1 LRFFKVE
8 EEGEAAREYIVY
20 GVTKMP
26 NLVEIIS
33 SSYLLSKL
41 GSRFDPLKSPSRSR
55 LAKDSLDKGKSIL
68 HDSVT
73 THSH

>member
-26 NLVEIIS
+26 SLVEIM